1 MKKNMFSNIMEK
13 TAKNQQQNTN
23 EIQFKTFTGQ
33 SFEIKSHFMN
43 GDMMFTW
50 SHESKYHDVSVTCDG
65 RHLGFTRVY
74 DNKFVL
80 KDILNYNIV
89 EVLVRATIH
98 YTYVES
104 RMTFHRKCAMFP
116 CHFLPY

>member
-1 MKKNMFSNIMEK
+1 
-13 TAKNQQQNTN
+13 
-23 EIQFKTFTGQ
+23 
-33 SFEIKSHFMN
+33 MN